1 MRSPSSFKS
10 APMEGKPG
18 WTGLPHEGGPDAAS
32 GGQML
37 HKAPDEEQGGKLVHI
52 PFGYGGWTRST
63 S

>member
-1 MRSPSSFKS
+1 
-10 APMEGKPG
+10 MEGKPG